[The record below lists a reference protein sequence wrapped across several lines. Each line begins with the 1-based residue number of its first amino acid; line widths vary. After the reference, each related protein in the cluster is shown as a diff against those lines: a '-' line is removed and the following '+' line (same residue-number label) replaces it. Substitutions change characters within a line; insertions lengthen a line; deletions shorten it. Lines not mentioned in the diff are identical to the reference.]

1 MDTLDEQTLKKNE
14 INANKAL
21 STGSIFTAIIL
32 AILLVMYATGV
43 FRVSHKALINIYI
56 SFPIFIFLL
65 GSTFVCRKLNWIEM
79 GWTKY
84 YLVSQLII
92 VMFILNILLPKHAVL
107 GWALVVIL
115 ITHYFNPK
123 VTFIGY
129 LAIAVLMI
137 IGIYAGML
145 YGEWDSNLM
154 GDSGVLLSDGER
166 YVTVTGQLVSVD
178 DITYDQR
185 VAFLSE
191 LRSLGDNRYLKAFLY
206 YYLPR
211 LMVLTLIAN
220 ACYSL
225 SFRASRL
232 LKEESEQIKINQKIA
247 GELDV
252 AREIQNSV
260 LPLSQV
266 ENVRENIAA
275 LMDPA
280 KGIGGDFYDY
290 FYIDNNHMAFVI
302 ADVSGKGIPGALFM
316 MKAEALIKSL
326 AMTLKEDT
334 SKIMERS
341 NVALCANNNTNMFV
355 TCWFGILNLANG
367 ELKYT
372 NAGHTDPL
380 LVSNGKV
387 TLLKGKHGI
396 VLGALEETKYKENVI
411 NLDKGDKIVLY
422 TDGVTEAHNN
432 NDELYGEKRLI
443 EFTKK
448 NINHNAKDYIFNL
461 RQDLISFASGVE
473 QFDDITILVFEYHKG
488 AMLMESRIFKAD
500 VKELDNLFEYSST
513 LLEVLGFKK
522 RDIIMINTALEEVF
536 VNVAKY
542 AYEDTGEVE
551 VTLSNDKNKVTFT
564 FRDSGKPFNP
574 LEKEDPNIT
583 AGSEEREIGGL
594 GIYMVKN
601 IMDETSY
608 EYKDNHNILT
618 LVKYRNSS
626 NK

>member
-1 MDTLDEQTLKKNE
+1 MDVLDEQTLKKNE

-21 STGSIFTAIIL
+21 STGSIFTAVIL
-32 AILLVMYATGV
+32 AILLILYATGV

-56 SFPIFIFLL
+56 SFPIFIVLL
-65 GSTFVCRKLNWIEM
+65 GSTFFARKLNWIEK

-92 VMFILNILLPKHAVL
+92 VMFVLNILLPKHALL
-107 GWALVVIL
+107 GWALVVVL

-123 VTFIGY
+123 VTIIGY
-129 LAIAVLMI
+129 IAIAVLMI

-154 GDSGVLLSDGER
+154 GDAGVLIDGDR
-166 YVTVTGQLVSVD
+166 FVTISGELVPVD
-178 DITYDQR
+178 DVTYEQR
-185 VAFLSE
+185 VKFLAE
-191 LRSLGDNRYLKAFLY
+191 LRELGDNRYLKAFLY

-220 ACYSL
+220 GCYGIS
-225 SFRASRL
+225 SRTSRL
-232 LKEESEQIKINQKIA
+232 LKEEAEQARINQKIV

-275 LMDPA
+275 IMDPA

-326 AMTLKEDT
+326 ALTLKDDT
-334 SKIMERS
+334 AKIMERS

-355 TCWFGILNLANG
+355 TCWFGILDLSNG

-380 LVSNGKV
+380 LVSEGKV
-387 TLLKGKHGI
+387 ELLKGKHGI

-411 NLDKGDKIVLY
+411 NLNKGDKIVLY
-422 TDGVTEAHNN
+422 TDGVTEAHNSN
-432 NDELYGEKRLI
+432 NELYSESRLI
-443 EFTKK
+443 EFTKN
-448 NINHNAKDYIFNL
+448 NIKHNAKDYIFNL
-461 RQDLISFASGVE
+461 RQDIISFADGVE
-473 QFDDITILVFEYHKG
+473 QFDDITILVCEYHKG

-601 IMDETSY
+601 IMDETFY

-626 NK
+626 KK